1 MSQTRRLLASE
12 LEILDVLWKH
22 GPLSIIEV
30 QRHLPEGVSYTTVQ
44 TRLNRMVGKELLD
57 RTPERPSKYS
67 AAISR
72 QSASASDLKLLVK
85 RVGQGHIVPLV
96 AQLIQ
101 SRTLKPE
108 EYTELRELIDEAQRK
123 AQKTRKSGGK
133 S

>member
-1 MSQTRRLLASE
+1 MSQPRRLLASE

-67 AAISR
+67 AGISR
-72 QSASASDLKLLVK
+72 QSASATDLKLLVK

-101 SRTLKPE
+101 SRPLKPE

-123 AQKTRKSGGK
+123 AQKARKSGGK